1 MHEKSKS
8 TAALV
13 NTNENINLLTGF
25 PGVSSEGIQPGAEHG
40 KMGT

>member
-1 MHEKSKS
+1 M
-8 TAALV
+8 AVLV
-13 NTNENINLLTGF
+13 NTSKNINLLAGS